1 MSQEIEPEMEAVPDL
16 GRESTNGEWYAHVLK
31 LLGGSVFQTSGVCRK
46 MNFRGG
52 KENTKPRNAG
62 KI

>member
-1 MSQEIEPEMEAVPDL
+1 MEAVPDL